1 MIIVSVV
8 VWIQPYSRCWL
19 EMHANDQKQSTVYI
33 WLVDHNDVNRLITL
47 VYLVTLTSHF
57 NTITIILQPEHEK
70 STYVELECY
79 LSLMG

>member
-47 VYLVTLTSHF
+47 VSLPGNIDITL
-57 NTITIILQPEHEK
+57 
-70 STYVELECY
+70 
-79 LSLMG
+79 